1 MKKLDL
7 PPVWLALFT
16 ALAWAL
22 SWIAP
27 IYTFGSRPVT
37 AGLCI
42 VAGVVLIGW
51 SISLFIRRA
60 TPMEPR
66 KTPSALLSTGPYR
79 VNRNPVYTGLALL
92 LLAFGLWLGTLSAA
106 LMAAAYLAVIDRRF
120 VRGEE
125 AALRKAFGA
134 AAEAY
139 LARTRRW

>member
-1 MKKLDL
+1 MDL
-7 PPVWLALFT
+7 PPVWLAFFA

-22 SWIAP
+22 SWIGP
-27 IYTFGSRPVT
+27 LYSFGPRPVT

-51 SISLFIRRA
+51 SISLFVGRA

-92 LLAFGLWLGTLSAA
+92 LLAFGLWLGALSAA
-106 LMAAAYLAVIDRRF
+106 LMAGAFVIVIDRRF

-125 AALRKAFGA
+125 AALRKAFGP